1 MEQDPTSL
9 NQQPTT
15 EHSAFVRWK
24 HSWFGRLVWTVL
36 DIAIVLSFATLAI
49 DSGAL
54 WQWGVALLFTIDAVY
69 NFVQLIRTLIH
80 HGKQANRTR

>member
-1 MEQDPTSL
+1 MDTSERP
-9 NQQPTT
+9 QAEP

-54 WQWGVALLFTIDAVY
+54 WQWGITVLFTIDAVY
-69 NFVQLIRTLIH
+69 NFVQLLRILIH
-80 HGKQANRTR
+80 HVRQAGRTR